1 MSRISKLKDPEYH
14 IDFDEKEVFHGNE
27 RVAKIQNRHLN
38 ILELLAKNAGRLVK
52 KEVIISSCLEYT
64 SDSNYYNAFTH
75 IRRHIHK
82 KVEESIEK
90 CSGGFRY
97 LGGPITEDDVR
108 RIESG
113 VPVVTE
119 LEDELLRRS
128 VALKIREAT
137 GRVIDRELME
147 EIDGAIIDTIDMV
160 RKAVWD
166 DFEFRIKMLEV
177 LTTYMSMQLVKGND
191 AVLSLNLGGK

>member
-1 MSRISKLKDPEYH
+1 MSRISKLKDAEYH
-14 IDFDEKEVFHGNE
+14 IDFDEKEVFHAGE
-27 RVAKIQNRHLN
+27 CVAKIQNRHLN
-38 ILELLAKNAGRLVK
+38 ILELLAKNAGHLVK
-52 KEVIISSCLEYT
+52 KEVIISSCMPYT
-64 SDSNYYNAFTH
+64 SDSNYYNAFTN
-75 IRRHIHK
+75 IRHIHK

-97 LGGPITEDDVR
+97 LGGPITEEDVR

-113 VPVVTE
+113 VSVVTE
-119 LEDELLRRS
+119 FEDELLRRS
-128 VALKIREAT
+128 VALKIRETT
-137 GRVIDRELME
+137 GRAIDKELME

-177 LTTYMSMQLVKGND
+177 LTTYISMQLVKGND
-191 AVLSLNLGGK
+191 SVLSLNLGGK